1 MFKGV
6 LKKMITEHGEP
17 IRYFLNLEND
27 FLELNQFLDQKV
39 KIDFVGT
46 QC

>member
-6 LKKMITEHGEP
+6 LKKMITELRTP

-27 FLELNQFLDQKV
+27 FVALNNF
-39 KIDFVGT
+39 
-46 QC
+46 

>member
-6 LKKMITEHGEP
+6 LKKMITELGTP

-27 FLELNQFLDQKV
+27 FVALNQFLDQKS
-39 KIDFVGT
+39 D
-46 QC
+46 